1 MKDLRNFIFSFRS
14 FTPIPLAILLIYF
27 SSPIYPYSL
36 IGLVFVL
43 IGEIIRMSAVSHA
56 GGRTRTTKVGAP
68 SLCTSGPYS
77 RTRNP
82 LYLGNVIIYSGV
94 CLLSGGPY
102 LVEMFSI
109 TLIYFI
115 IQYALIISLE
125 EEALTTLFKD
135 DYLTYCK
142 NVPRL
147 FPRLIS
153 WQKIPVKNTSLSLL
167 KTLRTEKRTLQNIAL
182 FITTIYSKSFLLP
195 QLLN

>member
-1 MKDLRNFIFSFRS
+1 MKDLRNFVFSFRS
-14 FTPIPLAILLIYF
+14 FTPVPLAILLIYF

-43 IGEIIRMSAVSHA
+43 VGEIIRMSAVSHA

-115 IQYALIISLE
+115 IQYTLIISLE
-125 EEALTTLFKD
+125 EETLTTLFKD

-147 FPRLIS
+147 FPQLIS
-153 WQKIPVKNTSLSLL
+153 WQEIPVNNNSLSLL
-167 KTLRTEKRTLQNIAL
+167 KTFKTEKRTLQNIAM
-182 FITTIYSKSFLLP
+182 FITTIYTKSLLLP

>member
-1 MKDLRNFIFSFRS
+1 MKDLRNFVFSFRS

-43 IGEIIRMSAVSHA
+43 VGEIIRMSAVSHA

-115 IQYALIISLE
+115 IQYTLIISLE
-125 EEALTTLFKD
+125 EETLTTLFKD

-147 FPRLIS
+147 FPQLIS
-153 WQKIPVKNTSLSLL
+153 RQEIPVNNNSLSLL
-167 KTLRTEKRTLQNIAL
+167 KTFKTEKRTLQNIAM
-182 FITTIYSKSFLLP
+182 FITTIYTKSLLLP